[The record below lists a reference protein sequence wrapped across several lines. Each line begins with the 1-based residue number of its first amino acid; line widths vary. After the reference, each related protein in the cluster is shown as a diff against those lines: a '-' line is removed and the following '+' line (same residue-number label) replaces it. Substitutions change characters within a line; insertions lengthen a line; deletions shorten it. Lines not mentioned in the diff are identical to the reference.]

1 MAWSNAALRRQ
12 HSRVVNNESEELP
25 NQSPHFPSLMDFL
38 ILWKAYSSPKRITSG
53 LPSPGS
59 NRDHFPYA
67 DFTNP
72 DKPARI
78 TCGLPTTR
86 SEPHLYASQNPVCA
100 GRGNSQAPNCYGCFS
115 SRNVN
120 IAEARSTGFSIKD
133 KCPEG
138 ISALF
143 AVGIKSASS

>member
-1 MAWSNAALRRQ
+1 MLTELINLRSLLAPMAWSNAALRRQ

-67 DFTNP
+67 DLNEAA
-72 DKPARI
+72 ARQ
-78 TCGLPTTR
+78 TLR
-86 SEPHLYASQNPVCA
+86 V
-100 GRGNSQAPNCYGCFS
+100 R
-115 SRNVN
+115 
-120 IAEARSTGFSIKD
+120 
-133 KCPEG
+133 
-138 ISALF
+138 
-143 AVGIKSASS
+143 